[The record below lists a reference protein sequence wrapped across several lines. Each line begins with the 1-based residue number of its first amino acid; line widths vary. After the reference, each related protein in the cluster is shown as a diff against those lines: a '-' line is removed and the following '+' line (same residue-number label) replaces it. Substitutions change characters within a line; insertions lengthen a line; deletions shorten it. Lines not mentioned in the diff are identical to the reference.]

1 MNHLKIIFFLIL
13 LPLYKLSL
21 AQEIRTESVKE
32 YPLDADRF
40 IGADVLNNIY
50 FIRNNTLFKKS
61 RLGTLVYS
69 NVNYGKI
76 YSVSLQDPFKIIL
89 FYKDFNTVILLDN
102 RLNEITQRLTFPDV
116 NLSLVGFAP
125 ENNLWIYSKDYNIL
139 QLYDYQNNNIRLHSQ
154 PLTSYKQGFLAEGMT
169 SNNENVW
176 LWNKNGIIQ
185 FNQYMNY
192 IGEISGKD
200 IRNVFLYKK
209 GIIVQEGSGFF
220 YLEDK
225 TRIPVDLKIDNP
237 DASVYF
243 IKDTFYVFA
252 CHILYH
258 YQIM

>member
-1 MNHLKIIFFLIL
+1 MKTKLFLLFLLQINFFF
-13 LPLYKLSL
+13 

-50 FIRNNTLFKKS
+50 FIRNNSLFKK
-61 RLGTLVYS
+61 GPQGMLVYS
-69 NVNYGKI
+69 NVNYGKL

-125 ENNLWIYSKDYNIL
+125 ENNLWIYSKDDNLL
-139 QLYDYQNNNIRLHSQ
+139 QLYDYQNKNIQLNSQ
-154 PLTSYKQGFLAEGMT
+154 PLTSYKEGFLAEGMI

-185 FNQYMNY
+185 FNQYLIY
-192 IGEISGKD
+192 IGETSGKD
-200 IRNVFLYKK
+200 IKNVFLYKK
-209 GIIVQEGSGFF
+209 GIIVQEESGFF
-220 YLEDK
+220 YLENK
-225 TRIPVDLKIDNP
+225 TKIPVDLKIDNP